1 MHQSTHQTAV
11 PVLSANSASPA
22 QDKKSFAPLRRV
34 LPFLKPYRLQL
45 AGAFLAL
52 TVAAGSVLAIGAGL
66 RLVIDQGFITADP
79 DMLNHALLLLL
90 VVIVFLAAATYAR
103 FSLVAWLGERVIAD
117 LRREVYGH
125 LLHLSP
131 GFFETARSGDIIA
144 RLTSDAAV
152 LQVVIGSS
160 ASMALRNVLLLI
172 GGMVMLLLTSG
183 KLTMLVIIVVPVV
196 ILPIILIGR
205 KVRKHSRASQEKIS
219 DVSAYAEETVYGI
232 KTVQANNHES
242 IDRRIFFG
250 KVEDSVTTAMQR
262 IRARALMSM
271 LVILLVFSAI
281 GGILWVGGHDVLAG
295 RVTPGQLSSFIF
307 YAIVV
312 AGAVG
317 AISEVMG
324 ELQRAA
330 GAAERIFEILTV
342 VPEISAPTIP
352 RLLPNPVLGNIRF
365 DAVTF
370 AYPSRPEQPAISNLN
385 LAVRAGERL
394 ALVGPSGAGKTT
406 LFQLLLRFYDPQ
418 NGTISID
425 GVDITQ
431 IDPVQMRR
439 AIGIVA
445 QEPVIFSLNAWDN
458 IRYGRPD
465 ATNDEVMAAARAAH
479 ADEFLLRLPHGLDS
493 FLGEKGVRLSG
504 GQKQRIAIARAV
516 LRNPPIL
523 LLDEATSALDATSE
537 QLVQNALEQLMQ
549 NRTTLVIAHRLATV
563 TTADRIAVLD
573 HGHIVETGTHLE
585 LSQTG
590 GLYAQLAALQF
601 KQD

>member
-34 LPFLKPYRLQL
+34 LPFLTPYRLQL